1 VEDDILI
8 VDVVTET
15 KTAKGK
21 TPLTLASRPVGKF
34 LDVVKSWAIRGVL
47 PSIAGSGGN
56 RQAQKTVATAS
67 TASARP
73 LNFRTNN
80 AAPSSD
86 YSETG
91 KLVLL
96 RHADRGE

>member
-34 LDVVKSWAIRGVL
+34 LDVVKS
-47 PSIAGSGGN
+47 
-56 RQAQKTVATAS
+56 
-67 TASARP
+67 
-73 LNFRTNN
+73 
-80 AAPSSD
+80 
-86 YSETG
+86 
-91 KLVLL
+91 
-96 RHADRGE
+96 